1 MLSLGM
7 ELKRLRANK
16 KWTQAFAAREI
27 GIQQSYLS
35 KLENGQFIPSLD
47 VLEKLSTCYQVSFE
61 SFIPIKTKQN
71 IINNNLK
78 WLITLLFTIGILI
91 WLCAS
96 FNIFYSE
103 TYFTYQAKQGEFWAI
118 NVIETYKGEKYI
130 EGDAVYEIIGQRDIS
145 RLENRILLVTSAVFV
160 FGALLIS
167 MLINKPWL
175 NKEK

>member
-1 MLSLGM
+1 MSSLGI

-47 VLEKLSTCYQVSFE
+47 VLEKLSMCYEVSFE
-61 SFIPIKTKQN
+61 SFIPINTKQN
-71 IINNNLK
+71 TSNNKLK
-78 WLITLLFTIGILI
+78 WLIAFLLTLGVFM

-103 TYFTYQAKQGEFWAI
+103 TYFTYQAKNGEFWAI

-130 EGDAVYEIIGQRDIS
+130 EGDVIYEIIGQRDIS
-145 RLENRILLVTSAVFV
+145 RLENRILLVSSAVFI

>member
-1 MLSLGM
+1 MSSLGM

-16 KWTQAFAAREI
+16 NWTQAFAAREI

-47 VLEKLSTCYQVSFE
+47 VLEKLSICYQVSFDQ
-61 SFIPIKTKQN
+61 FIPNKTEQDTPSKA
-71 IINNNLK
+71 K
-78 WLITLLFTIGILI
+78 WLIFLLLTLGTLI

-103 TYFTYQAKQGEFWAI
+103 TYFTYQARHEDFWAI

-130 EGDAVYEIIGQRDIS
+130 EGDVVYEIIGQRDVS
-145 RLENRILLVTSAVFV
+145 RLENRILLVSSTVFIL
-160 FGALLIS
+160 GGLLVS
-167 MLINKPWL
+167 LLINKPWTI
-175 NKEK
+175 KRR

>member
-1 MLSLGM
+1 MPSLGM

-47 VLEKLSTCYQVSFE
+47 VFSKLSTCYQVSFDQ
-61 SFIPIKTKQN
+61 FIPIKTTKN
-71 IINNNLK
+71 TISNNLR
-78 WLITLLFTIGILI
+78 WLTTLLFTVGILI

-103 TYFTYQAKQGEFWAI
+103 TYFTYQAQQGDFWAI
-118 NVIETYKGEKYI
+118 NVIETYKGEKYV
-130 EGDAVYEIIGQRDIS
+130 EGDVVYEIIGQRDIS
-145 RLENRILLVTSAVFV
+145 RLENRILLVTSAVFIC
-160 FGALLIS
+160 GALLIS
-167 MLINKPWL
+167 VFINRHWL
-175 NKEK
+175 KKEE